1 MDARGSIPIWIK
13 LGTPIALIIGFALG
27 LINFLNYFNYQKTY
41 RELNVARVMVI
52 GRDLVQAVETGL
64 NFGLAPKHNTQ
75 LDAAVSL
82 AKDSSD
88 GLDFV
93 VLTDESGRWVAGA
106 GSAPSNPNW
115 GVRLAQAG
123 KDAHWQGEDAVTYQ
137 LGLPY
142 RNSFGV
148 MIGAVVLGY
157 NKAAIERA
165 TTAMRDTLV
174 FNWLVGSALFGS
186 LALFGVWR
194 LTRRIESDLEHAAS
208 ALLIADPSPAL
219 HLSVLGPEIEAGI
232 PALLAQREA
241 AHRALDSAALSP
253 TG

>member
-1 MDARGSIPIWIK
+1 MVMRRSIPLWIR
-13 LGTPIALIIGFALG
+13 LGMPIALIIGFAIG

-82 AKDSSD
+82 AKDSTE

-93 VLTDESGRWVAGA
+93 VLTDESGQWVGGA
-106 GSAPSNPNW
+106 GSAPSGVNW
-115 GVRLAQAG
+115 GARLAQAG
-123 KDAHWQGEDAVTYQ
+123 KDTQWQGEDAVSYH
-137 LGLPY
+137 LGLPF

-148 MIGAVVLGY
+148 TVGAVVVGY

-165 TTAMRDTLV
+165 TTIMRDTLV

-186 LALFGVWR
+186 LALLGVWH
-194 LTRRIESDLEHAAS
+194 LTRRIESELEQAAS
-208 ALLIADPSPAL
+208 ALSLTEPAQAL
-219 HLSVLGPEIEAGI
+219 HLPVLGPEIEAGI
-232 PALLAQREA
+232 PALLTQSKA
-241 AHRALDSAALSP
+241 AHHALDDAAPSL
-253 TG
+253 TA